1 MVRIAGHA
9 AVRTAAPVAIR
20 MRIVAGK
27 HRGRVLAAPKGRDTR
42 PTAAR
47 AREALFNILAH
58 GAFGDGSPLDGAVVL
73 DAFAGTGAFAFE
85 ALSRGAAAATLLDTD
100 RAALAAAKANA
111 QALKEQDAAAILA
124 RDAAKPG
131 RADRAHTLVFLDPP
145 YGKGLAAAALAALA
159 AGGWIAD
166 KALVVAEIGAKESL
180 APPEGF
186 AALDERTYGAAK
198 FVLMRYS
205 PR

>member
-1 MVRIAGHA
+1 V
-9 AVRTAAPVAIR
+9 
-20 MRIVAGK
+20 RIVAGK

-47 AREALFNILAH
+47 AREALFNILVHA
-58 GAFGDGSPLDGAVVL
+58 GLGTGGDSPLDDAIVL

-85 ALSRGAAAATLLDTD
+85 ALSRGAASATLLDSD

-111 QALKEQDAAAILA
+111 QALKETDAVAILA
-124 RDAAKPG
+124 RDATRPG
-131 RADRAHTLVFLDPP
+131 RADRAHTLVFFDPP
-145 YGKGLAAAALAALA
+145 YGKGLAETALAALA

-166 KALVVAEIGAKESL
+166 AALVIAEIGAKESF

-186 AALDERTYGAAK
+186 SLLDERSYGAAK
-198 FVLMRYS
+198 FVLMRYRS
-205 PR
+205 

>member
-1 MVRIAGHA
+1 
-9 AVRTAAPVAIR
+9 

-58 GAFGDGSPLDGAVVL
+58 ADLGADGGSPLEGAAVL
-73 DAFAGTGAFAFE
+73 DAFSGTGAFAFE
-85 ALSRGAAAATLLDTD
+85 ALSRGAASATLLDTD

-111 QALKEQDAAAILA
+111 QALKETDNVAILA
-124 RDAAKPG
+124 RDATRPG
-131 RADRAHTLVFLDPP
+131 AASRPHTLAFLDPP

-159 AGGWIAD
+159 AGGWIGER
-166 KALVVAEIGAKESL
+166 ALVIAEVGAKESL

-198 FVLMRYS
+198 FVLMRYC
-205 PR
+205 R